1 MNHFLTIPFE
11 ALKNFTSG
19 ISRSA
24 LLILIVLCCF
34 QSLKAQVPVPEFT
47 GTPVTGCAPL
57 VVNFRDQT
65 TGNPVFWNWDFG
77 NGSLS
82 NIQHPTAVYLT
93 PGRYTVTLVVRNAN
107 GTNAITKTDYIVVN
121 PSPMADFSANSVTGC
136 APVDIQFTDNSID
149 LGGNIVSWEWN
160 FSDGTSSTQQN
171 PLHRFDSVGFYT
183 IHLRVTSS
191 TGCQGTLSRSRYVRV
206 VAGVTADFTFTEP
219 GTCRPPFLVSFT
231 DETSGPGNLTY
242 LWDFGNATTSSQPN
256 PIANYAS
263 PGVYTVNFLVQ
274 SDFGCSD
281 TVQKNI
287 TINGT
292 TTAIN
297 SPDSVCLNTAV
308 NFQNASNPAPLSTI
322 WDFGD
327 GTQSTKL
334 NDTISY
340 SAPGTYTVKLI
351 NNYGNCTDSATRNIY
366 VRPRP
371 PVDFTANNLI
381 SCRAPLTV
389 NFQDISPDA
398 VSWQWNFGDG
408 GTSTNQNPSHQYNAE
423 GQYDVTLRITDNR
436 GCINTITKPAFIRIQ
451 KPIVNLLVVPTG
463 GCVPFNFTPTAAIN
477 SLDGVASYFWD
488 FGDGFTTTVPNP
500 SHIYGAV
507 GVYTVK
513 LRITTTGGCVDS
525 IVVAGAVKVGT
536 PPVTNFSANPTSV
549 CAFTNVSFTDMSAPA
564 EAWQWN
570 FGDGTFST
578 EQNPVHAFTDTGTF
592 TVSLIA
598 YNNGCGQSLTRI
610 QYIRVLPPIAL
621 FTHNITCS
629 NKLQANFFNISK
641 SDPSLPTTYLWEF
654 GDPANSTSNAVNPVF
669 TYPAVGTYLVR
680 LTVTNGSCS
689 NSYPLSVNIVGDLAD
704 FSVSKTAAC
713 VNEPLTVTAIN
724 SNPANIGAYEWSING
739 GPFVVGNRDLPLSF
753 SVPGAYSISLRI
765 TDINNCSD
773 TKTIN
778 PAVNVTG
785 PVANFSLNSNGGCN
799 NTTIVFNDLSNSAN
813 AIVEWFWDFGDGST
827 QTFTSAPFTHQY
839 QNAGTYLVSLRVR
852 DNQGCMDTFSLAT
865 PILIT
870 DPNPGFRADYPLI
883 CPNTPITF
891 SDSSS
896 GAGLTYNWDFGD
908 GNSSTLKD
916 PVHQYTGNDAI
927 YTVKLV
933 ITDSI
938 GCSDSVVKSNYVT
951 VRRPKPAF
959 DAFDTTSI
967 CPPTESR
974 FVFRGED
981 YQSFL
986 WDFGDGDISNLPNPK
1001 HFYNT
1006 YGSFTVKLFLT
1017 GFGGCLDSAMSTV
1030 NIYNPY
1036 TTTTMDYNPITA
1048 CNDLLVDFNITT
1060 PPHTRF
1066 TFNAGDGFVD
1076 TSQAKVFQHLYQSL
1090 GFYAPFVV
1098 LADSLDCEV
1107 VVGGPN
1113 TVRILGALPFFG
1125 MDKKAF
1131 CDTGR
1136 VLFANFT
1143 IGNDPVITSVWDFG
1157 DGITSTLK
1165 DPSHTYTGPGMY
1177 LPSLTVTTEAG
1188 CVKTLS
1194 DTVNIYATP
1203 DPTILKDS
1211 VVCINELMPLQ
1222 GVLAYPD
1229 TAVRWAWNFGN
1240 GASSTL
1246 QNPSTRYGNSG
1257 SYNIQLTATNL
1268 LGCTNNTSATVR
1280 VVPNPVINV
1289 LYNPV
1294 IPVGTGINLPVTYG
1308 PGIASY
1314 NWLPPANLDCPNCAT
1329 PFANPKKTTKYTI
1342 NVTDV
1347 NDCPASADIEVV
1359 VVCNEKNYF
1368 LPNTFSP
1375 NNDGNNDVFY
1385 PRGSGLTRIHSLRIF
1400 NRWGEL
1406 VFERK
1411 DFPANDPSMGWD
1423 GTHRGKKANPDV
1435 YVYTVEWVCENS
1447 TIIPSRGNVALIR

>member
-1 MNHFLTIPFE
+1 MNYFLTIPFE
-11 ALKNFTSG
+11 ALKKFTSG
-19 ISRSA
+19 ILRSA
-24 LLILIVLCCF
+24 LFILIALCCF

-57 VVNFRDQT
+57 VVSFRDQT

-82 NIQHPTAVYLT
+82 NVQHPVAVYIV
-93 PGRYTVTLVVRNAN
+93 PGRYTVTLVVRNGN

-121 PSPMADFSANSVTGC
+121 PSPLPDFSANILTGC
-136 APVDIQFTDNSID
+136 APVNIQFTDASLDN
-149 LGGNIVSWEWN
+149 GGTIVGWEWN
-160 FSDGTSSTQQN
+160 FGDGSISTQQN
-171 PLHRFDSVGFYT
+171 PTHRYDSVGFYT
-183 IHLRVTSS
+183 VNLRVTSS
-191 TGCQGTLSRSRYVRV
+191 TGCQGGLVRTRYIRV
-206 VAGVTADFTFTEP
+206 VPGVTANFTFTEP

-231 DETSGPGNLTY
+231 DETSAPGNLTY
-242 LWDFGNATTSSQPN
+242 LWDLGNSTTSTQAN
-256 PIANYAS
+256 PIATYTA
-263 PGVYTVNFLVQ
+263 PGTYNVNLLVQ

-308 NFQNASNPAPLSTI
+308 NFQNASSPSPLSTV

-340 SAPGTYTVKLI
+340 SAPGTYTIKLI
-351 NNYGNCTDSATRNIY
+351 NNYNGCTDSAVKNVY

-371 PVDFTANNLI
+371 TVDFTGNNLI
-381 SCRAPLTV
+381 SCRAPLVV
-389 NFQDISPDA
+389 NFQDISPNA
-398 VSWQWNFGDG
+398 TNWQWNFGDG

-423 GQYDVTLRITDNR
+423 GQYDVTLTITDNR
-436 GCINTITKPAFIRIQ
+436 GCVNTITKPAFIRIQ
-451 KPIVNLLVVPTG
+451 KPAISLPGVPTG
-463 GCVPFNFTPTAAIN
+463 GCVPFNFSPSATVN
-477 SLDGVASYFWD
+477 SLDGVATYFWD
-488 FGDGFTTTVPNP
+488 FGDGFTSTAQNP
-500 SHIYGAV
+500 SHVYAAV
-507 GVYTVK
+507 GVYTIK
-513 LRITTTGGCVDS
+513 LRITTTGGCIDSLVIVDG
-525 IVVAGAVKVGT
+525 IKVGT
-536 PPVTNFSANPTSV
+536 PPVTNFTASTTTV
-549 CAFTNVSFTDMSAPA
+549 CAFSNVSFTDMSVPA
-564 EAWQWN
+564 DAWLWS
-570 FGDGTFST
+570 FGDGTFSSD
-578 EQNPVHAFTDTGTF
+578 QNPVHSFADTGTF
-592 TVSLIA
+592 TISLIA
-598 YNNGCGQSLTRI
+598 YNNGCGQTFTRT
-610 QYIRVLPPIAL
+610 QYIRILPPIAL
-621 FTHNITCS
+621 FTSNVSCN
-629 NKLQANFFNISK
+629 NKLEANFFNITI

-669 TYPAVGTYLVR
+669 IYPAFGTYLVR
-680 LTVTNGSCS
+680 LTVTNGGCS
-689 NSYPLSVNIVGDLAD
+689 NSYPLSIKLVGDLAD

-713 VNEPLTVTAIN
+713 VNEPLTATAIN
-724 SNPANIGAYEWSING
+724 SNPANVGAYEWSING
-739 GPFVVGNRDLPLSF
+739 GPFVVGNRDFPFSLST
-753 SVPGAYSISLRI
+753 PGAYSISLRI
-765 TDINNCSD
+765 TDLNNC
-773 TKTIN
+773 TNTRTIN

-785 PVANFSLNSNGGCN
+785 PIANFSLNSNGGCN

-839 QNAGTYLVSLRVR
+839 QNPGTYLVTLRVR

-870 DPNPGFRADYPLI
+870 DPKPGFSADYPFI

-896 GAGLTYNWDFGD
+896 GAGLTYNWNFGD
-908 GNSSTLKD
+908 GTSSNLKD
-916 PVHQYTGNDAI
+916 PVHLYTGRDSV

-938 GCSDSVVKSNYVT
+938 GCSDSVVRLNYVT

-967 CPPTESR
+967 CPPLETR
-974 FVFRGED
+974 FTFRGED
-981 YQSFL
+981 YESFL
-986 WDFGDGDISNLPNPK
+986 WDFGDGDISTLANPK
-1001 HFYNT
+1001 HFYNG
-1006 YGSFTVKLFLT
+1006 YGSFTVKLYLT
-1017 GFGGCLDSAMSTV
+1017 GFGGCLDSAMKTV

-1036 TTTTMDYNPITA
+1036 TSTTLQYNPITS
-1048 CNDLLVDFNITT
+1048 CNDLLVDFDITT

-1076 TSQAKVFQHLYQSL
+1076 SSQTKIFQHLYQSL
-1090 GFYAPFVV
+1090 GFYAPYVA
-1098 LADSLDCEV
+1098 LLDSMNCEV
-1107 VVGGPN
+1107 LVGGPN
-1113 TVRILGALPFFG
+1113 TIRILGALPFFG

-1131 CDTGR
+1131 CDTGTI
-1136 VLFANFT
+1136 LFANFT

-1157 DGITSTLK
+1157 DGVTSTQR
-1165 DPSHTYTGPGMY
+1165 DPSHTYTAPGTY
-1177 LPSLTVTTEAG
+1177 LPSLTATTEAG
-1188 CVKTLS
+1188 CVKTLI
-1194 DTVNIYATP
+1194 DTVRIHATP
-1203 DPTILKDS
+1203 NPTIVGDT

-1229 TAVRWAWNFGN
+1229 TAVRWAWNLGN
-1240 GASSTL
+1240 GANSTL

-1289 LYNPV
+1289 LQNPV
-1294 IPVGTGINLPVTYG
+1294 IVVGTGINLPVTYG
-1308 PGIASY
+1308 PGIVVY
-1314 NWLPPANLDCPNCAT
+1314 NWLPPTNLDCPGCAT

-1385 PRGSGLTRIHSLRIF
+1385 PRGTGLTRIHSLRIF
-1400 NRWGEL
+1400 NRWGEM

-1411 DFPANDPSMGWD
+1411 DFPANDPSMGWN
-1423 GTHRGKKANPDV
+1423 GTYKGKKADLDV
-1435 YVYTVEWVCENS
+1435 YVYIVEWVCENS
-1447 TIIPSRGNVALIR
+1447 TVVPSRGNVALIR